1 MSESWEHLLAM
12 GRGAAR
18 VNRRVVLKGAG
29 AAVAGA
35 LAGLPGRTL
44 AAAGTSAASPVP
56 GKDARLVVHAA
67 EPAVFET
74 PIKLLAENRVTPAEL
89 LFVRNNQQPA
99 DAATMKPTPLAGW
112 KIELAGQVDRP
123 MTLDAHSL
131 TAMAQ
136 EEVEMVLQCSGNS
149 RSLFAASAMT
159 KGTQWGRGGMGNVR
173 FGGVRLATVLDHC
186 RLKIKPQARYLTA
199 EGTDAPKPGEQDFEH
214 SIPLDEALKKSLLAI
229 RLNGQPLAAI
239 HGGPVRLV
247 TPGYYGTMHVKWLSR
262 LRFEGHESDHTS
274 QIPNYRTPREPIK
287 PGTPYAYTFEN
298 SEPNWRMKI
307 KCVVLSPAAGSKL
320 STDDVRVA
328 GVAFNDGH
336 SAIDTVLVSPDA
348 GRTWQRAELE
358 TPDSPYAWYRW
369 QAVVK
374 LPAGKQQIWAMAVD
388 KLGRSQP
395 ADGAIHWNPQGYT
408 WNGVEKIDVQVS
420 AG

>member
-1 MSESWEHLLAM
+1 M
-12 GRGAAR
+12 
-18 VNRRVVLKGAG
+18 
-29 AAVAGA
+29 
-35 LAGLPGRTL
+35 
-44 AAAGTSAASPVP
+44 
-56 GKDARLVVHAA
+56 VHTA
-67 EPAVFET
+67 EPVVFET
-74 PIKLLAENRVTPAEL
+74 PSELLAENRVTPTEL

-99 DAATMKPTPLAGW
+99 DAATMKPASLAGW

-123 MTLDAHSL
+123 LTLDAQNL
-131 TAMAQ
+131 TALAQ

-173 FGGVRLATVLDHC
+173 FGGVRLRAVLDHC
-186 RLKIKPQARYLTA
+186 GLKIKPNARYLTA

-214 SIPLDEALKKSLLAI
+214 SIPLDEALNKSLLAI

-247 TPGYYGTMHVKWLSR
+247 MPGYYGTMHVKWLSR
-262 LRFEGHESDHTS
+262 LRFEAHESDHTS

-287 PGTPYAYTFEN
+287 PGTPYSYTFEN

-307 KCVVLSPAAGSKL
+307 KCVVLSPAAGSKV
-320 STDDVRVA
+320 STPDVRVV
-328 GVAFNDGH
+328 GVAFNDGQT
-336 SAIDTVLVSPDA
+336 AIDTVLVSPDA

-358 TPDSPYAWYRW
+358 APGSPYAWYRW
-369 QAVVK
+369 HARLK
-374 LPAGKQQIWAMAVD
+374 LPAGKQQICAMAVD

-395 ADGAIHWNPQGYT
+395 PDGAIHWNPQGYT
-408 WNGVEKIDVQVS
+408 WNGVEKIDVQVPP
-420 AG
+420 G